1 MTLNVSN
8 HNEALLADNFLDPPS
23 IPRVFY
29 SKNQFLIDIGL
40 SEHVLTIHY
49 RGSGW
54 LRTYQQAYVIDVLA

>member
-8 HNEALLADNFLDPPS
+8 HNGALVADHFWIHNLFQEFSTQKL
-23 IPRVFY
+23 VF
-29 SKNQFLIDIGL
+29 GL

-54 LRTYQQAYVIDVLA
+54 LSTYKAYVIDVLA